1 MNLFVDCSRVV
12 DNGRLDGLP
21 LDDGLDCFKV
31 RQILIYNAIL
41 FQLTGFVDVMVFMLV
56 NMGSDVSMR
65 LLDFADG
72 LLIAVQCP
80 LLLEGIL
87 MFGKHLLLVLTD
99 DGRCS
104 NVNML
109 GVESLFVLYGLNS
122 VLRYIVR

>member
-1 MNLFVDCSRVV
+1 M
-12 DNGRLDGLP
+12 
-21 LDDGLDCFKV
+21 
-31 RQILIYNAIL
+31 
-41 FQLTGFVDVMVFMLV
+41 FMLV
-56 NMGSDVSMR
+56 NVGSDVSMR